1 MDKPISLSRNVVFNV
16 GGYVISV
23 VASFLITP
31 ITIHTLGDARY
42 GAWSLVAELIGYYG
56 LLDLGI
62 RGAVTYYV
70 ARYSARNQG
79 EDVKETVSSAF
90 WLLSACGALALFIGA
105 GFTFA
110 FPYLFRTE
118 GMNLTEVRHSL
129 LIMSALIGVSLPMNV
144 FAGSLIGKQR
154 FDIVTSVEVVTRVL
168 TAIAVYVALR
178 AGGGL
183 VALALIQT
191 AGRMVYWTLTLSACR
206 SVLGGVFARPAW
218 FKMQRVRDLT
228 GYGLRNVVGQVARM
242 VIYRIDLTVVG
253 MFVGIG
259 HITYYSIAGALISY
273 ASALCTSFT
282 FAFTPRFTQLKSSNG
297 DDDLH
302 RLYLFGTRVTGM
314 VVTGL
319 VAGMLIF
326 GKDFIRLWLGASYVN
341 GPWTDRSDIIMVIL
355 ILAHLPYMLQSISRQ
370 LLLAM
375 ARVRFLMWLNVCE
388 AIANLSLSLLL
399 VRRYG
404 PAGVALGT
412 LFPMAASQLL
422 VMPVYITRTFKIPL
436 LDFFRKGFSIPLF
449 TGVLTACVGM
459 ACMHVAP
466 PDSWRIFFL
475 DILVTATL
483 GGVLCLALGFS
494 REERREQL
502 ARLWPRR
509 SARTAT
515 TTRS

>member
-1 MDKPISLSRNVVFNV
+1 MGKPTSLVKNITSNVS
-16 GGYVISV
+16 GYIISV

-79 EDVKETVSSAF
+79 EEVKEIVSSAF
-90 WLLSACGALALFIGA
+90 WLLSACGVLVLLIGA

-118 GMNLTEVRHSL
+118 GMNLIEVRHSL
-129 LIMSALIGVSLPMNV
+129 LIMSALIGLSLPMSV
-144 FAGSLIGKQR
+144 FSGGLIGKQR
-154 FDIVTSVEVVTRVL
+154 LDITTGAEIIARVL
-168 TAIAVYVALR
+168 TTIAVYVILR

-191 AGRMVYWTLTLSACR
+191 AGRMVYWAVTLSACR

-218 FKMQRVRDLT
+218 FKMERVRELT
-228 GYGLRNVVGQVARM
+228 GYGLRNAIGHVALL
-242 VIYRIDLTVVG
+242 VIYRMDLTVVG
-253 MFVGIG
+253 MFAGIG
-259 HITYYSIAGALISY
+259 QVTYYSIGSTLVSY
-273 ASALCTSFT
+273 ASALCSSITY
-282 FAFTPRFTQLKSSNG
+282 AFTPRFTQLKSSND
-297 DDDLH
+297 DDDLQ
-302 RLYLFGTRVTGM
+302 RLYLFGIRVVGM

-319 VAGMLIF
+319 VAGILIF

-341 GPWTDRSDIIMVIL
+341 GSWTERSDIIMIIL
-355 ILAHLPYMLQSISRQ
+355 ILANLPRMLQSISWQ
-370 LLLAM
+370 LLYAM

-388 AIANLSLSLLL
+388 AIANLSLSLVL

-412 LFPMAASQLL
+412 LFPLLASHML
-422 VMPVYITRTFKIPL
+422 VMPVYISRTLKIPL
-436 LDFFRKGFSIPLF
+436 LDFLRKGFSIPLL
-449 TGVLTACVGM
+449 TGVLTACIGM

-515 TTRS
+515 TAKR